1 MATVLLVRHGR
12 TTANAAGIL
21 AGRAPGVRLD
31 DVGRAQ
37 AERTAERL
45 AAGPT
50 RSLGLSKVL
59 LNSTF
64 ETTLA
69 ESLDREGQAQAM
81 AAMSPE
87 MAEGMAAF
95 KERRAPDFPGL
106 S

>member
-1 MATVLLVRHGR
+1 M
-12 TTANAAGIL
+12 
-21 AGRAPGVRLD
+21 
-31 DVGRAQ
+31 
-37 AERTAERL
+37 
-45 AAGPT
+45 
-50 RSLGLSKVL
+50 L

-69 ESLDREGQAQAM
+69 ESLEREGLAQSM
-81 AAMSPE
+81 AATSPE